1 MSGYNKWIFGS
12 LGFALTGTPIGAV
25 VGFAL
30 GALMDNAK
38 GVVVSGTGNGRG
50 PSPGTGRG
58 PYQRSATSSDLALS
72 LVVLTAAVM
81 KADGKPTH
89 GELGHVRRFFAQQF
103 GPQHS
108 AELLRLLRDV
118 LKRDIPLRDVCA
130 QIRGHLSHPER
141 LQVMHYLIGL
151 AHSDGR
157 IHIAERRV
165 LEAIAAD
172 LGISA
177 KDLASLDA
185 MFRGP
190 STTSAY
196 TILEVDPKASDEEVK
211 KAYRRMA
218 MKHHPDRVA
227 HLGEEF
233 QKAAAEKFKNVQ
245 QAWERVERERGMK

>member
-1 MSGYNKWIFGS
+1 MAGYNKWIFGS

-30 GALMDNAK
+30 GALMDNAQ
-38 GVVVSGTGNGRG
+38 GVVVAQSGSGRRATGAR
-50 PSPGTGRG
+50 PG
-58 PYQRSATSSDLALS
+58 SATSSDLALS

-103 GPQHS
+103 GPHHS

-151 AHSDGR
+151 AHADGR
-157 IHIAERRV
+157 ARSSEQQV
-165 LEAIAAD
+165 LERIAAD
-172 LGISA
+172 LGISQ

-190 STTSAY
+190 SASSAY

-211 KAYRRMA
+211 KAYRRAA

-233 QKAAAEKFKNVQ
+233 QKAASEKFKNVQ
-245 QAWERVERERGMK
+245 DAWQRVTRERGLK

>member
-1 MSGYNKWIFGS
+1 MGGYNKWIFGS

-30 GALMDNAK
+30 GALVDNAK
-38 GVVVSGTGNGRG
+38 GIVVAKPGRG
-50 PSPGTGRG
+50 PRPGSFQT
-58 PYQRSATSSDLALS
+58 SATSSDLALS

-81 KADGKPTH
+81 KADGKATH
-89 GELGHVRRFFAQQF
+89 GELGHVRRFFVQQF

-118 LKRDIPLRDVCA
+118 LKRDIPLREVCA

-157 IHIAERRV
+157 IHVAEHRV
-165 LEAIAAD
+165 LERIAAD
-172 LGISA
+172 MGISQ

-190 STTSAY
+190 SAESAY
-196 TILEVDPKASDEEVK
+196 TILEVDPKASDDEVK
-211 KAYRRMA
+211 KAYRRAA

-233 QKAAAEKFKNVQ
+233 QKAASEKFKNVQ
-245 QAWERVERERGMK
+245 DAWDRISKERGIN

>member
-1 MSGYNKWIFGS
+1 MAGYNKWIFGS

-30 GALMDNAK
+30 GALMDKTKEPAK
-38 GVVVSGTGNGRG
+38 RVG
-50 PSPGTGRG
+50 PGAHTGRQQPG
-58 PYQRSATSSDLALS
+58 HATTGDLALS

-81 KADGKPTH
+81 KADGRSTH

-118 LKRDIPLRDVCA
+118 LKREIPLRDVCL
-130 QIRGHLSHPER
+130 QIRSHLSHAER

-151 AHSDGR
+151 ARADGAMQL
-157 IHIAERRV
+157 AEQRV
-165 LEAIAAD
+165 LERIATD
-172 LGISA
+172 LGISS

-185 MFRGP
+185 MFGKP
-190 STTSAY
+190 SVEGAY
-196 TILEVDPKASDEEVK
+196 TVLEVDPKASDDEVK

-227 HLGEEF
+227 HLGEEV
-233 QKAAAEKFKNVQ
+233 QKSAAEKFRKVQ
-245 QAWERVERERGMK
+245 QAWERVSAQRGIN

>member
-1 MSGYNKWIFGS
+1 MTATPWPPMLACHKCGGRGYRNLGPQGWCEQHLAELFGS
-12 LGFALTGTPIGAV
+12 FAPHIYMT
-25 VGFAL
+25 
-30 GALMDNAK
+30 DE
-38 GVVVSGTGNGRG
+38 
-50 PSPGTGRG
+50 
-58 PYQRSATSSDLALS
+58 QRL
-72 LVVLTAAVM
+72 AAVM
-81 KADGKPTH
+81 KADGKPSH
-89 GELGHVRRFFAQQF
+89 GELGHVRKFFARQF
-103 GPQHS
+103 GPAHS

-118 LKRDIPLRDVCA
+118 LKRDVQLREVCA

-141 LQVMHYLIGL
+141 LQIMHYLIGL
-151 AHSDGR
+151 AHSDGN
-157 IHIAERRV
+157 IHVAEHRV

-190 STTSAY
+190 TTSSAY
-196 TILEVDPKASDEEVK
+196 TILEVDPKAGDDEVK

-233 QKAAAEKFKNVQ
+233 QKAASEKFKNVQ
-245 QAWERVERERGMK
+245 QAYERIERERGMK

>member
-1 MSGYNKWIFGS
+1 MAGFNKWIFGS
-12 LGFALTGTPIGAV
+12 LGFALTGTPIGAAI
-25 VGFAL
+25 GFAL
-30 GALMDNAK
+30 GALMDNAS
-38 GVVVSGTGNGRG
+38 GVV
-50 PSPGTGRG
+50 PAQPGGQRRT
-58 PYQRSATSSDLALS
+58 YTFNNTRSATSGDLAIS

-81 KADGKPTH
+81 KADGKPSH
-89 GELGHVRRFFAQQF
+89 GELGHVRKFFARQF
-103 GPQHS
+103 GPAHS

-118 LKRDIPLRDVCA
+118 LKRDVQLREVCA

-141 LQVMHYLIGL
+141 LQIMHYLIGL
-151 AHSDGR
+151 AHSDGN
-157 IHIAERRV
+157 IHVAEHRV

-190 STTSAY
+190 STSSAY
-196 TILEVDPKASDEEVK
+196 TILEVDPKASDDEVK

-227 HLGEEF
+227 HLGDEF
-233 QKAAAEKFKNVQ
+233 QKAASEKFKNVQ
-245 QAWERVERERGMK
+245 QAYERIERERGMK

>member
-1 MSGYNKWIFGS
+1 MAGYNKWIFGS

-38 GVVVSGTGNGRG
+38 GIVVAG
-50 PSPGTGRG
+50 PGAGQRARPSHG
-58 PYQRSATSSDLALS
+58 PATSSDLALS

-81 KADGKPTH
+81 KSDGRPTH
-89 GELGHVRRFFAQQF
+89 GELGHVRKFFAQQF
-103 GPQHS
+103 GPRHS

-118 LKRDIPLRDVCA
+118 LKRDIPLREVCA

-151 AHSDGR
+151 AHADGS
-157 IHIAERRV
+157 IHAAEREV
-165 LEAIAAD
+165 LERIAAD
-172 LGISA
+172 MGISR

-190 STTSAY
+190 STGSAY
-196 TILEVDPKASDEEVK
+196 AILEVDPKASDEELK
-211 KAYRRMA
+211 KAYRRAA

-233 QKAAAEKFKNVQ
+233 QRAASEKFKKVQ
-245 QAWERVERERGMK
+245 EAWGRIERERGLK

>member
-1 MSGYNKWIFGS
+1 MAGYNKWIFGS
-12 LGFALTGTPIGAV
+12 LGFALTGTPIGAA

-38 GVVVSGTGNGRG
+38 GIVVAK
-50 PSPGTGRG
+50 PGTGYRARPTQG
-58 PYQRSATSSDLALS
+58 SATSGDLALS

-89 GELGHVRRFFAQQF
+89 GELGHVRKFFVHQF

-118 LKRDIPLRDVCA
+118 LKRDIALRDVCA

-151 AHSDGR
+151 AHADGI
-157 IHIAERRV
+157 IHIAERRM
-165 LEAIAAD
+165 LEQIAAD
-172 LGISA
+172 LGISQ

-190 STTSAY
+190 SAESAY
-196 TILEVDPKASDEEVK
+196 AILEVDPKASDEELK
-211 KAYRRMA
+211 KAYRRAA

-227 HLGEEF
+227 HLGDEF
-233 QKAAAEKFKNVQ
+233 QKAASEKFKKVQ
-245 QAWERVERERGMK
+245 DAWERIARERGLK

>member
-12 LGFALTGTPIGAV
+12 LGFAMTGTPIGAV

-30 GALMDNAK
+30 GALMDGSQGKAALPP
-38 GVVVSGTGNGRG
+38 GGRPHASQG
-50 PSPGTGRG
+50 P
-58 PYQRSATSSDLALS
+58 ATSSDLALS

-81 KADGKPTH
+81 KADGRPSQS
-89 GELGHVRRFFAQQF
+89 ELGHVRKFFAQQF

-118 LKRDIPLRDVCA
+118 LKRDIPLRDVCE
-130 QIRGHLSHPER
+130 QIRTHLSHPER

-157 IHIAERRV
+157 IHIMERQV
-165 LEAIAAD
+165 LERIAANMGISQKD
-172 LGISA
+172 LG
-177 KDLASLDA
+177 SLDA

-190 STTSAY
+190 SPSSAY
-196 TILEVDPKASDEEVK
+196 AILEVDPKASDEEVK
-211 KAYRRMA
+211 KAYRRAA

-233 QKAAAEKFKNVQ
+233 QKAAAEKFKKVQ
-245 QAWERVERERGMK
+245 QAWERIERERGIK

>member
-38 GVVVSGTGNGRG
+38 GITVSAGAPG
-50 PSPGTGRG
+50 PRPQYRPAGS
-58 PYQRSATSSDLALS
+58 TSGDLALS

-81 KADGKPTH
+81 KADGKPTQ

-108 AELLRLLRDV
+108 AELLRVLRDV
-118 LKRDIPLRDVCA
+118 LKREIPLREVCA

-151 AHSDGR
+151 AHADGMV
-157 IHIAERRV
+157 HLSERRI
-165 LEAIAAD
+165 LERIAAD
-172 LGISA
+172 LGISD

-190 STTSAY
+190 SAASAY

-227 HLGEEF
+227 QLGEDV
-233 QKAAAEKFKNVQ
+233 QRAAAEKFKKVQ
-245 QAWERVERERGMK
+245 EAWERVAKERGIK

>member
-38 GVVVSGTGNGRG
+38 GIVVAK
-50 PSPGTGRG
+50 PGAG
-58 PYQRSATSSDLALS
+58 PYTRTTQGPATSGDLALS

-89 GELGHVRRFFAQQF
+89 GELGHVRKFLVHQF

-151 AHSDGR
+151 AQADGT

-165 LEAIAAD
+165 LEQIAAD
-172 LGISA
+172 LGIST

-190 STTSAY
+190 SVGSAY
-196 TILEVDPKASDEEVK
+196 AILEVDPKASDEELK
-211 KAYRRMA
+211 KAYRRAA

-233 QKAAAEKFKNVQ
+233 QKAAAEKFKKVQ
-245 QAWERVERERGMK
+245 EAWERIEKERGLR

>member
-1 MSGYNKWIFGS
+1 
-12 LGFALTGTPIGAV
+12 
-25 VGFAL
+25 
-30 GALMDNAK
+30 
-38 GVVVSGTGNGRG
+38 
-50 PSPGTGRG
+50 
-58 PYQRSATSSDLALS
+58 
-72 LVVLTAAVM
+72 AVM

-89 GELGHVRRFFAQQF
+89 GELGHVRKFFVHQF

-151 AHSDGR
+151 AHADGT
-157 IHIAERRV
+157 IHIAERRM
-165 LEAIAAD
+165 LEQIAAD
-172 LGISA
+172 LGISQ

-190 STTSAY
+190 SAESAY
-196 TILEVDPKASDEEVK
+196 AILEVDPKASDEELK
-211 KAYRRMA
+211 KAYRRAA

-233 QKAAAEKFKNVQ
+233 QKAASEKFKKVRD
-245 QAWERVERERGMK
+245 AWERIERERGLT

>member
-1 MSGYNKWIFGS
+1 MAGFNKWIFGS
-12 LGFALTGTPIGAV
+12 LGFALTGTPIGAAI
-25 VGFAL
+25 GFAL
-30 GALMDNAK
+30 GALMDNA
-38 GVVVSGTGNGRG
+38 SGIVPAQPGG
-50 PSPGTGRG
+50 PRKQFTSA
-58 PYQRSATSSDLALS
+58 RSATSGDLAIS

-89 GELGHVRRFFAQQF
+89 GELGHVRKFFARQF
-103 GPQHS
+103 GPAHS

-118 LKRDIPLRDVCA
+118 LERDIQLREVCV

-151 AHSDGR
+151 AHADGN
-157 IHIAERRV
+157 IHVAERRM

-172 LGISA
+172 LGISD

-190 STTSAY
+190 STSSAY
-196 TILEVDPKASDEEVK
+196 TILEVDPKASDDEVK

-233 QKAAAEKFKNVQ
+233 QKAASEKFKKVQ
-245 QAWERVERERGMK
+245 EAMERIERERGMK

>member
-1 MSGYNKWIFGS
+1 MGSYNKWIFGS

-30 GALMDNAK
+30 GALMDNAQ
-38 GVVVSGTGNGRG
+38 GIVVAKPG
-50 PSPGTGRG
+50 PGYRARPTQG
-58 PYQRSATSSDLALS
+58 SATSGDLALS
-72 LVVLTAAVM
+72 LVILTAAVM

-89 GELGHVRRFFAQQF
+89 GELGHVRKFFVHQF

-151 AHSDGR
+151 AHADGV

-165 LEAIAAD
+165 LEQIAAD
-172 LGISA
+172 LGISQ

-190 STTSAY
+190 SVGSAY
-196 TILEVDPKASDEEVK
+196 AILEVDPKASDEELK
-211 KAYRRMA
+211 KAYRRAA

-233 QKAAAEKFKNVQ
+233 QKAASEKFKKVRD
-245 QAWERVERERGMK
+245 AWERIERERGLN

>member
-1 MSGYNKWIFGS
+1 MVGMAGYKKWIFGS

-25 VGFAL
+25 LGFAL
-30 GALMDNAK
+30 GALLDNAE
-38 GVVVSGTGNGRG
+38 GVVVTKPDDGQRRYAPNAGQRPAT
-50 PSPGTGRG
+50 PG
-58 PYQRSATSSDLALS
+58 DLAVS
-72 LVVLTAAVM
+72 LVILTAAVM
-81 KADGKPTH
+81 KADGRATH
-89 GELGHVRRFFAQQF
+89 GELGHVRQFFTRQF

-118 LKRDIPLRDVCA
+118 LKREIPLREVCA
-130 QIRGHLSHPER
+130 QIRGHLSHTER

-151 AHSDGR
+151 AHADGS
-157 IHIAERRV
+157 IHIAEHRL
-165 LEAIAAD
+165 LEQIATD

-190 STTSAY
+190 SVDAAY
-196 TILEVDPKASDEEVK
+196 TVLEVDPKASEEELK

-233 QKAAAEKFKNVQ
+233 QKAAAEKFRKVQ
-245 QAWERVERERGMK
+245 EAWSRIAAERGIK

>member
-38 GVVVSGTGNGRG
+38 GIVVAKPGRRA
-50 PSPGTGRG
+50 SSG
-58 PYQRSATSSDLALS
+58 PYQSSATSSDLALS

-81 KADGKPTH
+81 KADGKATH
-89 GELGHVRRFFAQQF
+89 GELGHVRQFFVQQF

-118 LKRDIPLRDVCA
+118 LKREIPLRDVCA

-157 IHIAERRV
+157 IHMAEHRV
-165 LEAIAAD
+165 LERIAAD
-172 LGISA
+172 MGISQ

-190 STTSAY
+190 SAASAY

-211 KAYRRMA
+211 KAYRRAA
-218 MKHHPDRVA
+218 MKHHPDKVA
-227 HLGEEF
+227 HLGDEF
-233 QKAAAEKFKNVQ
+233 QKAASEKFKNVKD
-245 QAWERVERERGMK
+245 AWERISKERGIK

>member
-1 MSGYNKWIFGS
+1 MAK
-12 LGFALTGTPIGAV
+12 PGA
-25 VGFAL
+25 GQRARP
-30 GALMDNAK
+30 
-38 GVVVSGTGNGRG
+38 TQG
-50 PSPGTGRG
+50 P
-58 PYQRSATSSDLALS
+58 ATSGDLALS

-89 GELGHVRRFFAQQF
+89 GELGHVRKFFVQQF

-151 AHSDGR
+151 AHADGR
-157 IHIAERRV
+157 VHIAEHQV
-165 LEAIAAD
+165 LERIAAD
-172 LGISA
+172 MGISQ

-185 MFRGP
+185 MFGGP
-190 STTSAY
+190 SAASAY
-196 TILEVDPKASDEEVK
+196 TIIEVDPKASDEEVK
-211 KAYRRMA
+211 KAYRRAA

-233 QKAAAEKFKNVQ
+233 QKAASEKFKKVQ
-245 QAWERVERERGMK
+245 EAWERIERERGLK

>member
-1 MSGYNKWIFGS
+1 MAGFNKWIFGS

-30 GALMDNAK
+30 GALMDNAQ
-38 GVVVSGTGNGRG
+38 GITVARPGGR
-50 PSPGTGRG
+50 P
-58 PYQRSATSSDLALS
+58 RSATSSDLALS

-89 GELGHVRRFFAQQF
+89 GELGHVRRFFVQQF
-103 GPQHS
+103 GPHHS

-151 AHSDGR
+151 AHADGR
-157 IHIAERRV
+157 ARSSEQQV
-165 LEAIAAD
+165 LERIAAD
-172 LGISA
+172 LGISP

-190 STTSAY
+190 SASSAY
-196 TILEVDPKASDEEVK
+196 IILEVDPKASDDEVK

-233 QKAAAEKFKNVQ
+233 QKAASEKFQNVQ
-245 QAWERVERERGMK
+245 AAWDRVSKERGIK

>member
-1 MSGYNKWIFGS
+1 MAGYNKWIFGT

-30 GALMDNAK
+30 GTLMDNVK
-38 GVVVSGTGNGRG
+38 GVAVTGQG
-50 PSPGTGRG
+50 PRPQPGYQPG
-58 PYQRSATSSDLALS
+58 PATAGDLALS

-81 KADGKPTH
+81 KADGKPTQ

-108 AELLRLLRDV
+108 AELLRVLRDV
-118 LKRDIPLRDVCA
+118 LKRDIPLRDVCL
-130 QIRGHLSHPER
+130 QIRSHLSHPER

-151 AHSDGR
+151 AHADGMV
-157 IHIAERRV
+157 HMAERQV
-165 LEAIAAD
+165 LERIAAD
-172 LGISA
+172 LGISG

-190 STTSAY
+190 STTSTY
-196 TILEVDPKASDEEVK
+196 TVLEVDPKASDEEVK

-227 HLGEEF
+227 QMGEEV
-233 QKAAAEKFKNVQ
+233 QKAAGEKFKKVQ
-245 QAWERVERERGMK
+245 QAWERISAERGLK

>member
-1 MSGYNKWIFGS
+1 MAGYNKWIFGS

-30 GALMDNAK
+30 GAWMDNAQ
-38 GVVVSGTGNGRG
+38 GIVVAKPGAGQRARPTQG
-50 PSPGTGRG
+50 P
-58 PYQRSATSSDLALS
+58 ATSGDLALS

-89 GELGHVRRFFAQQF
+89 GELGHVRKFFVQQF

-151 AHSDGR
+151 AHADGR
-157 IHIAERRV
+157 VHIAEHQV
-165 LEAIAAD
+165 LERIAAD
-172 LGISA
+172 MGISQ

-185 MFRGP
+185 MFGGP
-190 STTSAY
+190 SAASAY
-196 TILEVDPKASDEEVK
+196 TIIEVDPKASDEEVK
-211 KAYRRMA
+211 KAYRRAA

-233 QKAAAEKFKNVQ
+233 QKAASEKFKKVQ
-245 QAWERVERERGMK
+245 EAWERIERERGLK

>member
-1 MSGYNKWIFGS
+1 MAGYNKWIFGS

-30 GALMDNAK
+30 GALMDGAADK
-38 GVVVSGTGNGRG
+38 VPVRG
-50 PSPGTGRG
+50 PTGGRHQA
-58 PYQRSATSSDLALS
+58 QRPATAGDLAVS

-81 KADGKPTH
+81 KADGKPTL
-89 GELGHVRRFFAQQF
+89 GELGHVRKFFTSQF
-103 GPQHS
+103 GPAHA
-108 AELLRLLRDV
+108 AELVRLLRDV
-118 LKRDIPLRDVCA
+118 LKREIPVRDVCQ

-151 AHSDGR
+151 AHADGKVLA
-157 IHIAERRV
+157 AERQV
-165 LEAIAAD
+165 LERIAAD
-172 LGISA
+172 MGISE

-185 MFRGP
+185 MFRGA
-190 STTSAY
+190 SAGNAY

-245 QAWERVERERGMK
+245 QAWERIERERGL